1 MAKKKGGKQANI
13 DMYDIYTEIEQ
24 EEETDDFID
33 TPEHTAEQT
42 AEQTQHAEQTEQKVL
57 LGKLE
62 RLTMGREAAKP
73 KARTEKKPEQPKEME
88 TDYRSPIC
96 CILGHADTGKTKI
109 LDKIRESEVQ
119 LSEAGGITQQ
129 IGATYIPISE
139 LSKKYNITSEKL
151 PGILVIDTPGHEA
164 FSNLRSRGSSMCNI
178 VVLVIDVMHGL
189 ELQTK
194 ESIEILR
201 SRKTPFIIA
210 LNKIDRIGG
219 WVSKDTPFSLKSQTK
234 AAKLE
239 FKDRYEKIV
248 LELSMLG
255 LNSAIFL
262 KNPNPKAYINIV
274 PTSAVTG
281 EGISDMLYVLLN
293 LVETNLL
300 KRVKFEEHAQCM
312 VLESRSEEGKA
323 ASIDVI
329 LSNGVLSVGDRIVVC
344 TQNGAVDTVIKHLL
358 TPNPMKETRIKS
370 KYRENKSVRA
380 AVGVRIVAPN
390 LEGVLAGSKLAV
402 VKDHSKL
409 EDMIEE
415 ADAQIRETINNF
427 ISGDK
432 QTTTGS
438 IFDVVGED
446 GIHAQASTLGAL
458 EALISILKKAD
469 IPIRTVGVG
478 SISKKD
484 LMKVSTISERHPEYA
499 AMLCFDVVPSAEMQ
513 ALGKELKVTF
523 LTAEIIYHLTEKYKK
538 HMEAYWAMAEEHL
551 KDKIVFPCILTI
563 VPGCVFTKRSPLV
576 LGVKVQQGILRIGTP
591 LIVIRDGTITPIG
604 KVTSILEDTKSNP
617 KNDRIKAGGKASIK
631 IEILPH
637 QQPIIVGRKLFET
650 DEIVSRMTRE
660 SIDLLKENF
669 KDALTKDEWI
679 SVIKI
684 KHILGIL

>member
-1 MAKKKGGKQANI
+1 MAKKKGGKKGDVEMY
-13 DMYDIYTEIEQ
+13 DMYTEMGEMEEAEEIE
-24 EEETDDFID
+24 EEIEEDEVLPVPI
-33 TPEHTAEQT
+33 P
-42 AEQTQHAEQTEQKVL
+42 EQKVL
-57 LGKLE
+57 IGKLE
-62 RLTMGREAAKP
+62 RLAMGENVVRQKR
-73 KARTEKKPEQPKEME
+73 KVEKKEEEKEME

-129 IGATYIPISE
+129 IGATYIPIKE
-139 LSKKYNITSEKL
+139 LNKKYKITSEKL

-178 VVLVIDVMHGL
+178 VVLVIDIMHGL

-210 LNKIDRIGG
+210 LNKIDRING
-219 WVSKDTPFSLKSQTK
+219 WVSKDTPFSLKTQSK

-239 FKDRYEKIV
+239 FKDRYEKIQ

-262 KNPNPKAYINIV
+262 KNPNPKSYINIV

-281 EGISDMLYVLLN
+281 EGISDMLSVLLN

-300 KRVKFEEHAQCM
+300 KRVKFEETVQCM
-312 VLESRSEEGKA
+312 VLEARSEEGKA
-323 ASIDVI
+323 PSIDVI

-344 TQNGAVDTVIKHLL
+344 TQNGAVDTTIKQLL

-370 KYRENKSVRA
+370 KYRENKQVKA
-380 AVGVRIVAPN
+380 AIGVRIVAPK
-390 LEGVLAGSKLAV
+390 LEGVLAGSKLTIV
-402 VKDHSKL
+402 EEESKL
-409 EDMIEE
+409 EGIIEE
-415 ADAQIRETINNF
+415 ADGQIRETVQNF
-427 ISGDK
+427 ISGK
-432 QTTTGS
+432 KETSSGS
-438 IFDVVGED
+438 IFDIVGED

-458 EALISILKKAD
+458 EALISILKKAN

-484 LMKVSTISERHPEYA
+484 IIKVSTISERHPEYST
-499 AMLCFDVVPSAEMQ
+499 MLCFDVYPSAEMQ

-538 HMEAYWAMAEEHL
+538 HMEEFWLSAEEQL

-563 VPGCVFTKRSPLV
+563 VPGCIFTKRSPLV
-576 LGVKVQQGILRIGTP
+576 LGVKVQQGILRVGTP
-591 LIVIRDGTITPIG
+591 LVVIRDGSPTPIG
-604 KVTSILEDTKSNP
+604 RVTSIVEDTKSNP

-650 DEIVSRMTRE
+650 DEIISRLTRE
-660 SIDLLKENF
+660 SIDLLKESF
-669 KDALTKDEWI
+669 KDALTKEEWM
-679 SVIKI
+679 SVIRI
-684 KHILGIL
+684 KQVLGIL

>member
-1 MAKKKGGKQANI
+1 MAKKKGGKKACE
-13 DMYDIYTEIEQ
+13 DMYEMYAEMVEDQ
-24 EEETDDFID
+24 VSEEVFEE
-33 TPEHTAEQT
+33 PEPAPVQAVE
-42 AEQTQHAEQTEQKVL
+42 APAVSEQKAIAS
-57 LGKLE
+57 KLE
-62 RLTMGREAAKP
+62 RLTMQPKVQKP
-73 KARTEKKPEQPKEME
+73 KTEIKVEKTKEME

-129 IGATYIPISE
+129 IGATYIPIAE
-139 LSKKYNITSEKL
+139 LEKKYKIKSDKL

-178 VVLVIDVMHGL
+178 VVLVIDIMHGL

-210 LNKIDRIGG
+210 LNKIDRIAG
-219 WVSKDTPFSLKSQTK
+219 WKSGDTPFSLKDQSK

-248 LELSMLG
+248 LDLATIG

-262 KNPNPKAYINIV
+262 KNPNPKAYVNIV

-300 KRVKFEEHAQCM
+300 KRVKFEETVQCM

-329 LSNGVLSVGDRIVVC
+329 LSNGILSLGDRIVVC
-344 TQNGAVDTVIKHLL
+344 TQNGAVDTTIKQLL
-358 TPNPMKETRIKS
+358 TPNPMKETRVKS
-370 KYRENKSVRA
+370 KYKENKSVKA
-380 AVGVRIVAPN
+380 AIGVRIVAPK
-390 LEGVLAGSKLAV
+390 LEGVLAGSKLSV
-402 VKDHSKL
+402 VKDES
-409 EDMIEE
+409 EIEAMIEE
-415 ADAQIRETINNF
+415 ADVQIRETIQNF

-432 QTTTGS
+432 QTTSGS

-484 LMKVSTISERHPEYA
+484 IMKVSTISERHPEYA
-499 AMLCFDVVPSAEMQ
+499 TMLCFDVVPSHEMQ
-513 ALGKELKVTF
+513 LVGKELKVKF

-538 HMEAYWAMAEEHL
+538 HMEEFWEMAEEHL

-576 LGVKVQQGILRIGTP
+576 LGVKVQEGVLRLGTP
-591 LIVIRDGTITPIG
+591 LIVMRDGEITRIG
-604 KVTSILEDTKSNP
+604 KVTSILEDVKTNP
-617 KNDRIKAGGKASIK
+617 KNDKIKAGGKASIK
-631 IEILPH
+631 VEVSST

-650 DEIVSRMTRE
+650 DQIISRLTRE

-669 KDALTKDEWI
+669 KDALSKDDWMA
-679 SVIKI
+679 VIKI
-684 KHILGIL
+684 KKILGIL